1 MTAGDE
7 DKAIASET
15 SAPLSPFQGIVR
27 LPEKATGNLNLP
39 FGLFGL
45 R

>member
-15 SAPLSPFQGIVR
+15 SAPLSPFQGIER
-27 LPEKATGNLNLP
+27 FFEKAAESLNLP

-45 R
+45 